1 MRSIGLTALGLA
13 LLAACGKGSSKSSTA
28 MNDEL
33 QRDLAAAKSSDGIA
47 LASSATGYQPM
58 RFVSDIEKTNTA
70 VPISRSPAPRRV
82 PRKQS
87 APEGTD
93 QKSPDAAPQN
103 EVMTGTAPAPE
114 PEAEAP
120 ANDVPSVPSVSVN
133 PRPTPVSVESTAG
146 SGRGSGGPPEIGDII
161 GVIIRGGNG
170 GVDHCEPPGRRGRGR
185 GGFPFPIVQ
194 IGGVRIHR

>member
-93 QKSPDAAPQN
+93 EKSPDAAPQY
-103 EVMTGTAPAPE
+103 EGMTGTAPAPE